1 MENNLAK
8 IKPNAIGDQV
18 IKRIEDMAATGFTM
32 PSDYNYV
39 NAIKASMLVL
49 QSVKDK
55 NGKPALEVCTPAS
68 IQTALFEMCIKG
80 LNVARKQGY
89 FIVRG
94 NVLCFDEGYFGKV
107 LQVKRIYP
115 NFVPNVNLIYEGDAF
130 EYSIDTETG
139 FKKIIKHE
147 QKLENIDK
155 DFVGAYVYIPNSTGG
170 KDLFMMTKKEILT
183 AWSKS
188 PNKSQTVH
196 KDFVRDM
203 VSKTVINSGCK
214 MIINS
219 TPELSERKEVA
230 EDGKV
235 YAEEADAEE
244 FVDVPELPANEVPE
258 NVDTETGEVKQP
270 EQQEQTPPQTE
281 ETDF

>member
-1 MENNLAK
+1 MDNNLEK
-8 IKPNAIGDQV
+8 INTNQIGNQV
-18 IKRIEDMAATGFTM
+18 IKRIEDAAATGFTM
-32 PSDYNYV
+32 PIDYNYV
-39 NAIKASMLVL
+39 NAIKASMLEL
-49 QSVKDK
+49 QDVKDK
-55 NGKPALEVCTPAS
+55 NGKPALEVCTQSS
-68 IQTALFEMCIKG
+68 IKKALFEMCIKG

-107 LQVKRIYP
+107 LQVKRVYP
-115 NFVPNVNLIYEGDAF
+115 NFVPNVNLIYEGDVF
-130 EYSIDTETG
+130 EYSIDSETG

-147 QKLENIDK
+147 QKLENRDK
-155 DFVGAYVYIPNSTGG
+155 DFVGAYVYIPNSTGD

-188 PNKSQTVH
+188 SNKSQTVH

-219 TPELSERKEVA
+219 TPELSERRDVA
-230 EDGKV
+230 EDGKLYV
-235 YAEEADAEE
+235 EDAVAEEV
-244 FVDVPELPANEVPE
+244 VDVPELPAGEAPE
-258 NVDTETGEVKQP
+258 NVDTETGEVKHP
-270 EQQEQTPPQTE
+270 DEQAQQQTE